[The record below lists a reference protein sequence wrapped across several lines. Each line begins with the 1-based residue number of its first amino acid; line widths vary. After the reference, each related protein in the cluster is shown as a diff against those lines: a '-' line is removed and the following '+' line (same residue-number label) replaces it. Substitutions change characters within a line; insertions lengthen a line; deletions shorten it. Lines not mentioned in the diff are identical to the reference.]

1 MHVGATSVRSNLT
14 FAAYVGG
21 CFSGLMAVLN
31 INISY
36 N

>member
-1 MHVGATSVRSNLT
+1 MHVGALTSVWSNLT
-14 FAAYVGG
+14 FAAYVR